1 MDKKYINFYE
11 KFILQTKTLNDG
23 RMKFLLITF
32 FLLISSYANTKDC
45 INYKNLESNLVAG
58 ELKVMS
64 STMFLD
70 HGDIINHYIF
80 VINKDTC
87 FTTEYGDWDVR
98 EVQVILSDEQLQ
110 NIEQIANKKI
120 VMNIEDYIV
129 GHTQS
134 WKRRIGILKAKFREE

>member
-1 MDKKYINFYE
+1 
-11 KFILQTKTLNDG
+11 
-23 RMKFLLITF
+23 MKFLFLTF
-32 FLLISSYANTKDC
+32 FILISSYANTKDC
-45 INYKNLESNLVAG
+45 INYKNLESNSVAG

-87 FTTEYGDWDVR
+87 FTTEYGDWNVR

-120 VMNIEDYIV
+120 VMDIEDYIV

-134 WKRRIGILKAKFREE
+134 WKRRIGILKAKFRKE

>member
-1 MDKKYINFYE
+1 MISLIN
-11 KFILQTKTLNDG
+11 
-23 RMKFLLITF
+23 FLLITF
-32 FLLISSYANTKDC
+32 FLLISIYAYTKDC
-45 INYKNLESNLVAG
+45 INYKNLESNSVAG

-87 FTTEYGDWDVR
+87 FTTEYGDWNVR

-120 VMNIEDYIV
+120 VMDIEDYIV

>member
-1 MDKKYINFYE
+1 
-11 KFILQTKTLNDG
+11 
-23 RMKFLLITF
+23 MKFLLITF

-45 INYKNLESNLVAG
+45 ISYENLESNKLSG

-87 FTTEYGDWDVR
+87 FTTEYGDWNVR

-120 VMNIEDYIV
+120 VMDIEDYIV

-134 WKRRIGILKAKFREE
+134 WKRRIGILKARFSKEQEHSVIVE

>member
-1 MDKKYINFYE
+1 
-11 KFILQTKTLNDG
+11 
-23 RMKFLLITF
+23 MKFLLITF

-45 INYKNLESNLVAG
+45 INYKNLESNSVAG

-120 VMNIEDYIV
+120 VMDIEDYIV

-134 WKRRIGILKAKFREE
+134 WKRRIGI

>member
-1 MDKKYINFYE
+1 M
-11 KFILQTKTLNDG
+11 
-23 RMKFLLITF
+23 RFLFLTF
-32 FLLISSYANTKDC
+32 FILISSYANTKDC
-45 INYKNLESNLVAG
+45 INYKNLESNSVAG

-110 NIEQIANKKI
+110 NIEQFANKKI
-120 VMNIEDYIV
+120 VMDIEDYIV

>member
-1 MDKKYINFYE
+1 
-11 KFILQTKTLNDG
+11 
-23 RMKFLLITF
+23 MKFLLITF

-45 INYKNLESNLVAG
+45 INYKNLESNSVAG

-87 FTTEYGDWDVR
+87 FTTEYGDWNVR

-120 VMNIEDYIV
+120 VMDIEDYIV

-134 WKRRIGILKAKFREE
+134 WKRRIGILKARFSKEQKHSVIVE

>member
-1 MDKKYINFYE
+1 
-11 KFILQTKTLNDG
+11 
-23 RMKFLLITF
+23 MKFLFLTF
-32 FLLISSYANTKDC
+32 FILISSYANTKDC
-45 INYKNLESNLVAG
+45 INYKNLESNSVAG

-120 VMNIEDYIV
+120 VMDIEDYIV

>member
-1 MDKKYINFYE
+1 
-11 KFILQTKTLNDG
+11 
-23 RMKFLLITF
+23 MKFLLITF
-32 FLLISSYANTKDC
+32 FLFISSYANTKDC
-45 INYKNLESNLVAG
+45 INYKNQESNSVAG

-64 STMFLD
+64 STMSLD

-120 VMNIEDYIV
+120 VMDIEDYIV

>member
-1 MDKKYINFYE
+1 
-11 KFILQTKTLNDG
+11 
-23 RMKFLLITF
+23 MKFLLTTI
-32 FLLISSYANTKDC
+32 FLFISSYANTKDC
-45 INYKNLESNLVAG
+45 INYKNLESKSVAG

-120 VMNIEDYIV
+120 VMDIEDYIV

>member
-1 MDKKYINFYE
+1 
-11 KFILQTKTLNDG
+11 
-23 RMKFLLITF
+23 MKFLLITF

-45 INYKNLESNLVAG
+45 INYKNLESNSVAG

-120 VMNIEDYIV
+120 VMDIEDYIV

>member
-1 MDKKYINFYE
+1 M
-11 KFILQTKTLNDG
+11 
-23 RMKFLLITF
+23 RFLFLTF
-32 FLLISSYANTKDC
+32 FILISSYANTKDC
-45 INYKNLESNLVAG
+45 INYKNLESNSVAG

-120 VMNIEDYIV
+120 VMDIEDYIV

>member
-1 MDKKYINFYE
+1 
-11 KFILQTKTLNDG
+11 
-23 RMKFLLITF
+23 MKFLLITF

-45 INYKNLESNLVAG
+45 INYKNLESNSVAG
-58 ELKVMS
+58 KLKVMS

-87 FTTEYGDWDVR
+87 FTTEYGDWNVR

-120 VMNIEDYIV
+120 VMDIEDYIV

>member
-1 MDKKYINFYE
+1 M
-11 KFILQTKTLNDG
+11 
-23 RMKFLLITF
+23 RFLFLTF
-32 FLLISSYANTKDC
+32 FILISSFANTKDC
-45 INYKNLESNLVAG
+45 INYKNLESNSVAG

-120 VMNIEDYIV
+120 VMDIEDYIV

>member
-1 MDKKYINFYE
+1 M
-11 KFILQTKTLNDG
+11 
-23 RMKFLLITF
+23 RFLFLTF
-32 FLLISSYANTKDC
+32 FILISSYANTKDC
-45 INYKNLESNLVAG
+45 INYKNLESNSVKG

-110 NIEQIANKKI
+110 NIEQFANKKI
-120 VMNIEDYIV
+120 VMDIEDYIV

>member
-1 MDKKYINFYE
+1 M
-11 KFILQTKTLNDG
+11 
-23 RMKFLLITF
+23 RFLFITF
-32 FLLISSYANTKDC
+32 FILISSFANTKDC
-45 INYKNLESNLVAG
+45 INYKNLESNSVAG

-120 VMNIEDYIV
+120 VMDIEDYIV

>member
-1 MDKKYINFYE
+1 
-11 KFILQTKTLNDG
+11 
-23 RMKFLLITF
+23 MKFL
-32 FLLISSYANTKDC
+32 FLTYFIFISSYANTKDC
-45 INYKNLESNLVAG
+45 INYKNLESNSLSG

-87 FTTEYGDWDVR
+87 FTTEYGDWNVR

-110 NIEQIANKKI
+110 KINKIANKKI
-120 VMNIEDYIV
+120 IMDIEDYIV

-134 WKRRIGILKAKFREE
+134 WKRRIGILKAKFREEQEHSVIVE

>member
-1 MDKKYINFYE
+1 
-11 KFILQTKTLNDG
+11 
-23 RMKFLLITF
+23 MKFLLITF

-45 INYKNLESNLVAG
+45 INYKNLESNSVAG
-58 ELKVMS
+58 KLKVMS

-87 FTTEYGDWDVR
+87 FTTEYGDWNVR

-120 VMNIEDYIV
+120 VMDIEDYIV

-134 WKRRIGILKAKFREE
+134 WKRRIGILKAKFRKE

>member
-1 MDKKYINFYE
+1 
-11 KFILQTKTLNDG
+11 
-23 RMKFLLITF
+23 
-32 FLLISSYANTKDC
+32 
-45 INYKNLESNLVAG
+45 
-58 ELKVMS
+58 
-64 STMFLD
+64 MFLD

-87 FTTEYGDWDVR
+87 FTTEYGDWNVR

-120 VMNIEDYIV
+120 VMDIEDYIV